1 MVQAAATSNL
11 GWEDWLWKRAGI
23 GAGMGGGGGG
33 AAGGAESKRERGG
46 LESTMNPAGPSA
58 SSNTTPF
65 L

>member
-33 AAGGAESKRERGG
+33 LQEELRAREREGG
-46 LESTMNPAGPSA
+46 LNLP
-58 SSNTTPF
+58 
-65 L
+65 